1 MSPPATLYKLF
12 MSNSETAILKMLK
25 DWSIDGKNSDK
36 SSLEPKNLVQDQSI
50 GTIRSRERR
59 STSSASTKTTENS
72 YVNYFLMS

>member
-36 SSLEPKNLVQDQSI
+36 SSLEPKNLVQDQS
-50 GTIRSRERR
+50 ERLEVEKDEVHHQHQR
-59 STSSASTKTTENS
+59 RQ
-72 YVNYFLMS
+72 

>member
-36 SSLEPKNLVQDQSI
+36 SSLEPKYLVQDQS
-50 GTIRSRERR
+50 ERLEVEKDEVHHQHQR
-59 STSSASTKTTENS
+59 RQQKT
-72 YVNYFLMS
+72 LM